1 MIRLGL
7 WWTVSVLGTVI
18 VLISVIGVENALVIA
33 RAGGLVLSW
42 LLPVVLVSL
51 VIVCFWES
59 LTDWL
64 DT

>member
-42 LLPVVLVSL
+42 VLPVVLVSL
-51 VIVCFWES
+51 VIVSFWE
-59 LTDWL
+59 
-64 DT
+64 

>member
-18 VLISVIGVENALVIA
+18 VLISVIGAENALVIA

-42 LLPVVLVSL
+42 VLPVVLVSL
-51 VIVCFWES
+51 AIVYFLEKS
-59 LTDWL
+59 DN
-64 DT
+64 D

>member
-18 VLISVIGVENALVIA
+18 ALISVIGTENALVIA

-42 LLPVVLVSL
+42 VLPVVLVSL
-51 VIVCFWES
+51 VIVSFWERLS
-59 LTDWL
+59 ND
-64 DT
+64 

>member
-18 VLISVIGVENALVIA
+18 VLISVIGAENALVIA

-42 LLPVVLVSL
+42 VLPVVLVSL
-51 VIVCFWES
+51 VIVSFWERLS
-59 LTDWL
+59 ND
-64 DT
+64 

>member
-18 VLISVIGVENALVIA
+18 VLISVIGAENALVIA

-51 VIVCFWES
+51 GVVWYLERS
-59 LTDWL
+59 DNN
-64 DT
+64 

>member
-51 VIVCFWES
+51 GVVWYLERRE
-59 LTDWL
+59 D
-64 DT
+64 D

>member
-18 VLISVIGVENALVIA
+18 VLISMIGAENALVIA

-42 LLPVVLVSL
+42 VLPLVPVSL
-51 VIVCFWES
+51 AIVYFLERS
-59 LTDWL
+59 DN
-64 DT
+64 D